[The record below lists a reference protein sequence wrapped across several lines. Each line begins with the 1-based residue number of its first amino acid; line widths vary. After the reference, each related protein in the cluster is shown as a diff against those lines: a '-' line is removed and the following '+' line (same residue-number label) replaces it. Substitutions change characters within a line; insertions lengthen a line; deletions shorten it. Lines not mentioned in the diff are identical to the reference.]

1 MLLILII
8 CLVFSN
14 RDTADVRVSL
24 LLKTITAKWLHK
36 SKINEMFSAWRTF
49 KGFLKINY
57 IFFSIRNFSGILP
70 RSVYYKFCC
79 TCTCF
84 SFLSLC
90 PYLPISSV
98 LAANQSQYKET
109 DLGLITIFIC
119 KSVLFHLTKVKVKA
133 FFVTVLS
140 SCDVLSLQLICM

>member
-1 MLLILII
+1 MLP
-8 CLVFSN
+8 
-14 RDTADVRVSL
+14 
-24 LLKTITAKWLHK
+24 
-36 SKINEMFSAWRTF
+36 
-49 KGFLKINY
+49 G
-57 IFFSIRNFSGILP
+57 
-70 RSVYYKFCC
+70 SVYYKFCC

-133 FFVTVLS
+133 FFVTVLLS
-140 SCDVLSLQLICM
+140 SCDVLSLSNSFVCRCVFSKSRTLLLPPNTWFNHRPVPDVLFSPHWIIVLHQLVQPGSKP